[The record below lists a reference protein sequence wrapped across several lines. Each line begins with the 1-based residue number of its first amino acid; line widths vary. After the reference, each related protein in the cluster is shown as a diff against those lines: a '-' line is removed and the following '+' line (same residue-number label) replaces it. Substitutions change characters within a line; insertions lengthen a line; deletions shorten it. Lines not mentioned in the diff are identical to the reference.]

1 MKVLLREQIGNYLRE
16 AGKRSLFPAFYLKL
30 TSGLRRGELLILLWT
45 DKDLKNSTISVTK
58 QVNQINGELKVSWPK
73 THNLIPT
80 IPISK

>member
-45 DKDLKNSTISVTK
+45 DKDLKN
-58 QVNQINGELKVSWPK
+58 
-73 THNLIPT
+73 
-80 IPISK
+80 